1 MDIKIHMKS
10 SLKIYSPNLSKIDKF
25 GKAKHSKPNKLGVYH
40 GRLHPPQMP
49 KMFRECDTDPAP
61 ARGIAEFGRYFHLP
75 NHKVAIFCARRR
87 GSME

>member
-10 SLKIYSPNLSKIDKF
+10 SLKINSPNLSKIDKF

-49 KMFRECDTDPAP
+49 K
-61 ARGIAEFGRYFHLP
+61 
-75 NHKVAIFCARRR
+75 NV
-87 GSME
+87 